1 VEVSLMPFGIRLLFF
16 KPEKS
21 KGLQKDNSLSV
32 FDLKIKSKKINK
44 K

>member
-1 VEVSLMPFGIRLLFF
+1 MPFGIRLLFF

-21 KGLQKDNSLSV
+21 KGLQKDNSLCLLTKK
-32 FDLKIKSKKINK
+32 LKVKKINK